1 MPNFFHPFF
10 AGDIGDTGDMRNLKT
25 YTNISLKPKCAELL
39 TRVPLFLG
47 FFALTLMTL
56 EKCMC
61 AQFFSDLPSQQFDS
75 LIPGGFPFS
84 RFFLLVTL
92 VTPLIKV
99 VIYIFF
105 LAAYGTLAALA
116 HTKIRQ
122 HVAGTSPGKGL

>member
-1 MPNFFHPFF
+1 MPNFFHPSF

-61 AQFFSDLPSQQFDS
+61 AQFFSDLLTRQFDS

-84 RFFLLVTL
+84 RFLFAGDTGD
-92 VTPLIKV
+92 TP
-99 VIYIFF
+99 Y
-105 LAAYGTLAALA
+105 
-116 HTKIRQ
+116 Q
-122 HVAGTSPGKGL
+122 N

>member
-1 MPNFFHPFF
+1 MV
-10 AGDIGDTGDMRNLKT
+10 
-25 YTNISLKPKCAELL
+25 YLL
-39 TRVPLFLG
+39 GVPLLLG

-61 AQFFSDLPSQQFDS
+61 AQFFSDLLTRRFDS

-105 LAAYGTLAALA
+105 LGCVWNISQSC
-116 HTKIRQ
+116 HSER
-122 HVAGTSPGKGL
+122 